1 MNGVYYQRNRLTE
14 DIEKQLNAEFVVLED
29 LLTQS
34 DFVTLHVPLTDETKY
49 MIGKEQFAMMKKT
62 AYLIHTSRGKI
73 VDDRA
78 LVDALNS
85 GHLGGAGID
94 VFEQEPPPAD
104 LALLQCEQVVLT
116 PHCADMTPEGV
127 DLLNSGAVENVI
139 AFLEGRIQNTVT

>member
-1 MNGVYYQRNRLTE
+1 GQREFDLMKPGALFLNGARG
-14 DIEKQLNAEFVVLED
+14 AVVD
-29 LLTQS
+29 T
-34 DFVTLHVPLTDETKY
+34 V
-49 MIGKEQFAMMKKT
+49 
-62 AYLIHTSRGKI
+62 
-73 VDDRA
+73 A
-78 LVDALNS
+78 LVLALDN
-85 GHLGGAGID
+85 GHLGGAGVD